1 MDESGGPQFLEPVKE
16 DKGDEERE
24 VERALGC
31 TAAEISGALR
41 RRHPLATHPRKRP
54 PVIVL
59 KLSVTDEQHHRAEN
73 ARVPVARQPSSGV
86 WGPADRQ
93 LLMKPGRRVEG
104 ARCRE
109 GAIRPPFS
117 CLTRPGMRLHTSFLG
132 FKHPPTGARVSCLK
146 AIIGSPHLVH
156 HHPPPHHPVTNID
169 TAKEGAA
176 CSTSAATGTAFTVQM
191 KQSSGLWAIST
202 FLRNICSG

>member
-1 MDESGGPQFLEPVKE
+1 PLHSRQ
-16 DKGDEERE
+16 
-24 VERALGC
+24 
-31 TAAEISGALR
+31 SLR
-41 RRHPLATHPRKRP
+41 RRKETTPVASATDWP
-54 PVIVL
+54 
-59 KLSVTDEQHHRAEN
+59 S
-73 ARVPVARQPSSGV
+73 RVPVARQPSSGV

-156 HHPPPHHPVTNID
+156 HHPPPHHP
-169 TAKEGAA
+169 
-176 CSTSAATGTAFTVQM
+176 
-191 KQSSGLWAIST
+191 
-202 FLRNICSG
+202 